1 MLVVFLKSVITFFLI
16 LIIVRLMG
24 KRQIGEMQ
32 PFELVITL
40 IIAEVACI
48 PMNDPYIP
56 FYAGIIP
63 IITLAFLEILL
74 STLARKSLW
83 ARKFMSGSA
92 VIVID
97 KDGINYENMRKLNL
111 NMNDLIEAAR
121 SGGYVDFNQ
130 IAYAIFETNGKL
142 SVIEKPKDSSEP
154 EPAFFPLTLVV
165 DGEWE
170 ENNLAVA
177 RITKDDVSNLLNRHG
192 FGKMKQILYMDIR
205 QNGLVYIAPKN
216 QKYFTDNL
224 NIEEDLW

>member
-74 STLARKSLW
+74 SALARKSLW

-177 RITKDDVSNLLNRHG
+177 GIAKDDVSNLLNRHG

>member
-142 SVIEKPKDSSEP
+142 SVIEKPKNASEP

-177 RITKDDVSNLLNRHG
+177 GIAKNDVFNLLNRHG

-216 QKYFTDNL
+216 QKYFTDSL